1 MLTFGRYE
9 ALFKIAA
16 GGMAEVY
23 AARIRGEAG
32 FEKLVAVKRMLPH
45 LTDDAEFS
53 SMFLDEGRLA
63 ANIASPNVVSTL
75 DLGRA
80 DDGALYIVMELVV
93 GVALSSLIKASAKLG
108 RLIPVPIACEILA
121 QAASGL
127 DDAHEAR
134 TPTGVHL
141 GIVHRDVSPQNVLV
155 GADGRVRV
163 VDFGVARALLRQTHT
178 STGTL
183 KGKFAYFSPE
193 QAAAKDVDRRSDV
206 FALGIVA
213 WETLLN
219 RRLFDGEN
227 PLDQI
232 QRVREMAIPIP
243 STLRPDLPR
252 AVSDVVMQALQRDPR
267 KRLQSASAFAAAMR
281 EAVGVVPGKD
291 IARYVGD
298 VSAEQIREMQL
309 RIESALA
316 GEHVDTHVLRPS
328 KSGEKQE
335 VSIQATPSSMPGRV
349 ADLPTLIRSADGSIP
364 PPAGARSFHT
374 PPPMARRGERP
385 DRRAWA
391 FGVGISVVLIALL
404 GAALASQQPVGE
416 PIATPLGSTP
426 LVRSESPREV
436 APVVVAPA
444 PTPEVVLVPSSTPSR
459 DVHTRPDDH
468 GAEAVAPPPVAP
480 HQDPA
485 PLATHVEPAPTATP
499 TPRDPPTRP
508 RVGTPDRT
516 HGPAGLVGDD
526 AFDRGL

>member
-45 LTDDAEFS
+45 LADDPEFS

-63 ANIASPNVVSTL
+63 ANIASPNVVGTL

-93 GVALSSLIKASAKLG
+93 GVALSSLVKACARAG
-108 RLIPVPIACEILA
+108 RPIPVPIACEILA

-155 GADGRVRV
+155 GADGRVRM

-213 WETLLN
+213 WETLMMQ
-219 RRLFDGEN
+219 RLFDGEN
-227 PLDQI
+227 PLHQI
-232 QRVREMAIPIP
+232 QRVREMPIPIP
-243 STLRPDLPR
+243 SSMRPDIPK
-252 AVSDVVMQALQRDPR
+252 AVSDVVMQALDRNP
-267 KRLQSASAFAAAMR
+267 KTRLQSAAVLATALR
-281 EAVGVVPGKD
+281 EAVGVVPARD
-291 IARYVGD
+291 IAKFVGEA
-298 VSAEQIREMQL
+298 SAAQIREMQT

-316 GEHVDTHVLRPS
+316 GEHVETHVLRPS
-328 KSGEKQE
+328 KSGTGERE
-335 VSIQATPSSMPGRV
+335 EISIQATPSSMPGRV
-349 ADLPTLIRSADGSIP
+349 ADLPTLIRPGEDARTSAP
-364 PPAGARSFHT
+364 PTRQTPT
-374 PPPMARRGERP
+374 PPPQPAPADRP
-385 DRRAWA
+385 DRRVWA
-391 FGVGISVVLIALL
+391 FGLGVSVLLIVLL
-404 GAALASQQPVGE
+404 GAVIVAQQPPGD
-416 PIATPLGSTP
+416 PIATPLGTT
-426 LVRSESPREV
+426 
-436 APVVVAPA
+436 PVVQTA
-444 PTPEVVLVPSSTPSR
+444 TPPEPVRV
-459 DVHTRPDDH
+459 
-468 GAEAVAPPPVAP
+468 EPPPVAP
-480 HQDPA
+480 EVTTSPE
-485 PLATHVEPAPTATP
+485 ATHVATP
-499 TPRDPPTRP
+499 VTTVRARPRPEPRRDESPTTAATPEPHVEPPATPRETPRETP
-508 RVGTPDRT
+508 RVRDTQEAPHRAG
-516 HGPAGLVGDD
+516 GLVGDD